1 MIKGIDSLAAL
12 MEEADKAGQN
22 IGLAE
27 IDLDSIGRDPTQPR
41 RSFPD
46 ETLRDLAES
55 IKAQGVIQ
63 PIVLRADPEQ
73 AGRYVL
79 IAGERRWRASR
90 IAGLDSIPA
99 VVREASDET
108 VLALQLVEN
117 LNRED
122 VSIMEEA
129 EAVAR
134 LSDMLGKATSV
145 AKALGKT
152 KSWVSQ
158 RCKIAKGLY
167 LVQPVVDSGATR
179 DPETLTM
186 LIDLAKSDEA
196 VYDGFLHQTR
206 ISRGEVRSALERA
219 KGKQAAPETPP
230 EVAVPTPPPEAGDE
244 KKVSHVKLLA
254 TEPAGKVENGK
265 KVSHVKKDRPED
277 LAKLEAELSQ
287 RLGQAVTIALTGEGR
302 GDLRVR
308 FETLAQLDDIL
319 SHIH

>member
-22 IGLAE
+22 KGLAE
-27 IDLDSIGRDPTQPR
+27 INVELIRRDPTQPR

-46 ETLRDLAES
+46 ETLQDLAES

-63 PIVLRADPEQ
+63 PIVLRPDPDQE
-73 AGRYVL
+73 GRYVL
-79 IAGERRWRASR
+79 IAGERRWRASQ

-134 LSDMLGKATSV
+134 LSDMLGKATEV
-145 AKALGKT
+145 AKALGKPN
-152 KSWVSQ
+152 SWVSQ
-158 RCKIAKGLY
+158 RRKIAKGLY
-167 LVQPVVDSGATR
+167 LVQPVMDNGATR

-186 LIDLAKSDEA
+186 LIDLAKADEA
-196 VYDGFLHQTR
+196 GYDEFLHQDR
-206 ISRGEVRSALERA
+206 ISRGEVRAALDRA
-219 KGKQAAPETPP
+219 KGKQNAPGNSSGSHGDHRAEPET
-230 EVAVPTPPPEAGDE
+230 GGE
-244 KKVSHVKLLA
+244 KKVSHVKISG
-254 TEPAGKVENGK
+254 TEPAG
-265 KVSHVKKDRPED
+265 
-277 LAKLEAELSQ
+277 EAEDGRKSFTCEKKPAGGS
-287 RLGQAVTIALTGEGR
+287 GQAGELICR
-302 GDLRVR
+302 NDSARPLP
-308 FETLAQLDDIL
+308 
-319 SHIH
+319 SS